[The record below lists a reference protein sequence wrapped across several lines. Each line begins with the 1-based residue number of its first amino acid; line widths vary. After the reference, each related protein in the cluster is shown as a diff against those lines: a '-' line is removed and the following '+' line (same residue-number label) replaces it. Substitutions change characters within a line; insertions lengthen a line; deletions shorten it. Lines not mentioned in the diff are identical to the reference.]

1 MLNKIL
7 IEMIIKQLLKDV
19 FRTTLIKFYYDIR
32 NNKTYYEITI
42 FANVEKE
49 RKTTSKYI
57 KLRVESWVE
66 LITDYK
72 YRKDYLKE
80 ELIDSLEECS
90 NVK

>member
-19 FRTTLIKFYYDIR
+19 FRTTFIKFYWGIR

-57 KLRVESWVE
+57 KFRVESWVE

-80 ELIDSLEECS
+80 ELIDSLEES
-90 NVK
+90 N